1 MSMTDANNSNAGP
14 TAQPCPTSLKSG
26 PIAYFAGNPV
36 AAYVLVIFLIV
47 GGVLS
52 GLQLTVQ
59 YYPDFEARRAFVSVL
74 YPGASPREIEDDVTR
89 RIEEAVVG
97 LPGVER
103 VVSTASQ
110 GIGKVTVEMATF
122 ADSDA
127 VVNDMQSAIDG
138 IENFPPVRAEQPD
151 VHLLKVTHEVMTLA
165 VMSSSLPED
174 ELRLAAE
181 DLRDRVLELPA
192 VSQVFLKGTRD
203 REITIEL
210 SEEGLR
216 RHGLSISQVS
226 RSVRQASLNLTMG
239 ELRTE
244 TGGVVLQT
252 VAKKSVGQDFEDIP
266 LITRLDGTIVTL
278 GDVAT
283 IRDGFVDE
291 DILTE
296 VNSHPAVL
304 IRIDATEQQSV
315 IKIANDIRDLLASY
329 QPPEGASVTIWSD
342 NANPILD
349 RLQEIVKSG
358 AIGMILVFIC
368 LVLVFDLRI
377 AFWMTVAIPLS
388 FVGSLLFFEAAD
400 LTLNLGTIFGFF
412 LLVGIVVDDSVVVGE
427 SIASERDKGK
437 SALDAAISGAR
448 AMVGPLTIGAITTIL
463 AFLPFLFI
471 TSPAFQIV
479 NVFPYVA
486 IFVLFVSLVAAFFI
500 LPAHLAHESRWSLS
514 PLSDVQSRVGGWLDE
529 VRDRVVVPAAAW
541 PLRNVWLSIVGA
553 LLILV
558 FAVMLL
564 GSNAVRIVL
573 FDENL
578 SSTDNVQADIYL
590 PVGAPFEE
598 TVAAADRFV
607 EAAHSINDRLEG
619 TAVDAVS
626 IIVGNVDTGWQ
637 VGERL
642 NGSHLASVRL
652 HLRDQ
657 AVRRATPPE
666 VERAWRKA
674 VSPLANLER
683 VEFRSGRIAPG
694 PSVSYSLK
702 HEDMETLRSA
712 TAELR
717 AGMATV
723 PGIYGIHDDL
733 ALGKRHLE
741 FELTPAGKAAGLTPA
756 LIGKQL
762 RSSFHGADVQ
772 NIQRG
777 REEINVVVRYPA
789 DQRRSLGDLARERIQ
804 RPGGGEIPLSIAA
817 NITER
822 REPATLTRIDGRRAA
837 RVSGRADTAVIT
849 PIQARRQVH
858 EQIIPD
864 LLLKY
869 PGLAVEVEAG
879 ARDEGDLLEK
889 LALLVPIVLIAIFA
903 LIASFLRSYW
913 KPVIATACIPIA
925 FAGAIIS
932 HWVLGWDLTT
942 MSIFGMIAV
951 SGVVVNDT
959 LVLIDR
965 YNTIRRDNAMIPAVA
980 AAAAATR
987 QRFRPV
993 FLTSLT
999 TLLGLSPLLYERGDE
1014 LIAFV
1019 PFVVSMLGG
1028 LTFSTL
1034 SIIFVLPA
1042 LVMIAAGRYD

>member
-1 MSMTDANNSNAGP
+1 MTDSNSTDAGP
-14 TAQPCPTSLKSG
+14 TAQPGPIGLGSG

-36 AAYVLVIFLIV
+36 AAYLLMIFLIV

-74 YPGASPREIEDDVTR
+74 YPGASTKEIEEDVNR
-89 RIEEAVVG
+89 RIEEAVFG

-110 GIGKVTVEMATF
+110 GIGNVTVEMATF

-138 IENFPPVRAEQPD
+138 IENFPPARAEQPD
-151 VHLLKVTHEVMTLA
+151 VQLLKVTHEVMTLA
-165 VMSSSLPED
+165 VMSSSRSED

-181 DLRDRVLELPA
+181 DLRDRVSELPA

-210 SEEGLR
+210 SEEELR
-216 RHGLSISQVS
+216 RHGLSIGQVS

-239 ELRTE
+239 ELRTD

-252 VAKKSVGQDFEDIP
+252 VAKRSVGQDFEDIP
-266 LITRLDGTIVTL
+266 LITRVDGTIVTL
-278 GDVAT
+278 GDIAT

-296 VNSHPAVL
+296 VNGHPAVL
-304 IRIDATEQQSV
+304 VRIDANERQSV
-315 IKIANDIRDLLASY
+315 VDMAEDIRNLLASHEA
-329 QPPEGASVTIWSD
+329 PEGVRVAIWND
-342 NANPILD
+342 NASPILD

-358 AIGMILVFIC
+358 MIGTILVFLC

-377 AFWMTVAIPLS
+377 AFWMTVGIPLS

-427 SIASERDKGK
+427 SIASEREKGTN
-437 SALDAAISGAR
+437 ALDAAISGAR
-448 AMVGPLTIGAITTIL
+448 AMVGPLTISAATTIL

-486 IFVLFVSLVAAFFI
+486 IFVLLVSLVAAFFI

-514 PLSDVQSRVGGWLDE
+514 PLSDVQGRVGAWLDE
-529 VRDRVVVPAAAW
+529 VRDLVVAPAAAW
-541 PLRNVWLSIVGA
+541 SLRNVWLSIVGA
-553 LLILV
+553 LLILA
-558 FAVMLL
+558 FAVLLL

-578 SSTDNVQADIYL
+578 SSTDNVQADIYM
-590 PVGAPFEE
+590 PVGTPFEE

-607 EAAHSINDRLEG
+607 EAAHAVNDRRDG
-619 TAVDAVS
+619 TTVDAVS

-637 VGERL
+637 VRERL
-642 NGSHLASVRL
+642 NSSHLASVRL
-652 HLRDQ
+652 HLSDQ
-657 AVRRATPPE
+657 AVRSASPPE
-666 VERAWRKA
+666 VERAWREA
-674 VSPLANLER
+674 VGPVTNLEK
-683 VEFRSGRIAPG
+683 VEFRSGRIAPR
-694 PSVSYSLK
+694 PSISYSLK
-702 HEDMETLRSA
+702 HDDMETLRRA

-733 ALGKRHLE
+733 APGKRHLE
-741 FELTPAGKAAGLTPA
+741 FELTPAGEAAGLTPA
-756 LIGKQL
+756 LVGRQL

-772 NIQRG
+772 RIQRG
-777 REEINVVVRYPA
+777 REEVKVVVRYPA
-789 DQRRSLGDLARERIQ
+789 EQRRNLGDLARERIQ
-804 RPGGGEIPLSIAA
+804 RPGGGEIPLSLAA
-817 NITER
+817 IITER

-837 RVSGRADTAVIT
+837 RVGGRADAAVVT

-858 EQIIPD
+858 EQVIPD
-864 LLLKY
+864 LLTKY

-879 ARDEGDLLEK
+879 ARDEGDMLET
-889 LALLVPIVLIAIFA
+889 LAVLVPIVLIAIFA

-913 KPVIATACIPIA
+913 KPVIATVGIPIA

-942 MSIFGMIAV
+942 MSIFGIIAV

-965 YNTIRRDNAMIPAVA
+965 YNRIRRDNVMIPAIA

-993 FLTSLT
+993 FLTTLT

-1028 LTFSTL
+1028 LAFSTL
-1034 SIIFVLPA
+1034 SVLFLLPA